1 VATKREPGKKAA
13 PKKRTTKR
21 PARSNSN
28 ISAAQ
33 KAAAQKRAQQDESTP
48 QADSARKARL
58 ASYSKQNEAKASAGS
73 PPLTDPKAQ
82 AAKGSVDNRNRET
95 LTKSTLQQN
104 TKSGN
109 SSNDAFKAATG
120 DAQKIA
126 GLLTGIADRHQAE
139 AKAAPPKPGANAAD
153 YGQINDKAI
162 STRLVALRNEQIA
175 TANRQLKSKG
185 SAVFL
190 GSKKQVIR
198 REQRGGDFEGGQNRV
213 PESIDVDDIRSAD
226 ELMSWLADEKTFNQ
240 IRDAAKKSGID
251 VQSYDDVAKVWEQVV
266 KQAAATYST
275 TGKKVTPWALLQLRG
290 KSMVNG
296 KPASKTTTSTSID
309 EMDPAQAKVMIKNS
323 LQQMLGRDPRQDEID
338 DFISKAQTIAAQNP
352 QVTTTT
358 TQYDFAGDPVSQQST
373 SKGGGD
379 VVTAKAQLAAEQAA
393 EDAPDYAQY
402 QAAGVYAPW
411 MFEALSSPI

>member
-1 VATKREPGKKAA
+1 MATKREPGKKAT
-13 PKKRTTKR
+13 PRKRTTKR
-21 PARSNSN
+21 SPRQENSN
-28 ISAAQ
+28 ITAAQ
-33 KAAAQKRAQQDESTP
+33 KATQQKR
-48 QADSARKARL
+48 QADDKKAKDAKSESARIARL
-58 ASYSKQNEAKASAGS
+58 QAYAKQNGTKLEPRSGPMATSGAGIPQDKIAERDVGTEASKAAYKIAGLAMGLRKENEAKAAAENAK
-73 PPLTDPKAQ
+73 PLT
-82 AAKGSVDNRNRET
+82 
-95 LTKSTLQQN
+95 
-104 TKSGN
+104 
-109 SSNDAFKAATG
+109 TG
-120 DAQKIA
+120 
-126 GLLTGIADRHQAE
+126 L
-139 AKAAPPKPGANAAD
+139 KPGTNPGD
-153 YGQINDKAI
+153 YGQVNDKAI
-162 STRLVALRNEQIA
+162 SNRLVALRNEQVA
-175 TANRQLKSKG
+175 KETRQLKTKG
-185 SAVFL
+185 NAVFM

-198 REQRGGDFEGGQNRV
+198 KEIRGGEFEGGQNRT
-213 PESIDVDDIRSAD
+213 PESIDIDDIRSAD

-251 VQSYDDVAKVWEQVV
+251 VQSYDDVAKIWESVV

-296 KPASKTTTSTSID
+296 KPAAKTTTSTSID

-338 DFISKAQTIAAQNP
+338 DFISKAQTIARQNP
-352 QVTTTT
+352 NVTTTT
-358 TQYDFAGDPVSQQST
+358 TQFDVAGDPVSQSSV

-379 VVTAKAQLAAEQAA
+379 VVTAKAQLAAEAAA